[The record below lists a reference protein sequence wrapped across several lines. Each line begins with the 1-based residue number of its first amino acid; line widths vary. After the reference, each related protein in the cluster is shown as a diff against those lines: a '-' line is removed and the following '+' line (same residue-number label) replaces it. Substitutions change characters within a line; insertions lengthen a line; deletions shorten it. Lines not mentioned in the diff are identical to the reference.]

1 MDWRHLIDMAKL
13 LAGQTGV
20 PAQGR
25 PRQAMLKRAVSTA
38 YYALF
43 HALCYSNANV
53 LTGRA
58 AGRPPYPLA
67 WTRTYRAMDHGPA
80 SDAMRR
86 QAGNMPVALR
96 GNFMATFR
104 FLQEQR
110 HKADYDPEARF
121 RRSEVVSLISRT
133 ETAIQTFFSASD
145 TERRTLAPI
154 VLMRAR

>member
-13 LAGQTGV
+13 LAGQTGP
-20 PAQGR
+20 PAPGR

-86 QAGNMPVALR
+86 QAGNMPMEILD
-96 GNFMATFR
+96 FTITFR

-121 RRSEVVSLISRT
+121 RRSEVISLINRT
-133 ETAIQTFFSASD
+133 ETAIQTFFSANAA
-145 TERRTLAPI
+145 ERRTLAAV

>member
-1 MDWRHLIDMAKL
+1 
-13 LAGQTGV
+13 
-20 PAQGR
+20 
-25 PRQAMLKRAVSTA
+25 MLKRAVSTA

-86 QAGNMPVALR
+86 QAGNMPVEILD
-96 GNFMATFR
+96 FTITFR

-110 HKADYDPEARF
+110 YKADYDPEARF
-121 RRSEVVSLISRT
+121 RRSEVVSLINRT
-133 ETAIQTFFSASD
+133 ETAIQTFFSANAS
-145 TERRTLAPI
+145 ERRTLAAI